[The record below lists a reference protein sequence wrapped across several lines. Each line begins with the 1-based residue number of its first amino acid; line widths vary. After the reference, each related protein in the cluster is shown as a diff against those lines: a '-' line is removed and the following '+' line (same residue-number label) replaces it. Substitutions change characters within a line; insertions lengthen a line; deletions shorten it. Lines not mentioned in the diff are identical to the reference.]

1 MAEGCIF
8 CKIVAKQVPSQIV
21 HEDADCV
28 AFRDLHP
35 QAPTHVLIVP
45 KKHLRSLNEL
55 QTADAALAGRLLLV
69 AKQIAEAEGVEEG
82 WRLVV
87 NCGASAGQSVWH
99 LHLHLLGGRPLTWP
113 PG

>member
-1 MAEGCIF
+1 MAEECIF
-8 CKIVAKQVPSQIV
+8 CKIIAKQIPAQLV
-21 HEDADCV
+21 HVDADCV

-55 QTADAALAGRLLLV
+55 QAADAALAGRLLLV
-69 AKQIAEAEGVEEG
+69 AKQIAEAEGVGEG

-99 LHLHLLGGRPLTWP
+99 LHLHLLGGRAMQWP